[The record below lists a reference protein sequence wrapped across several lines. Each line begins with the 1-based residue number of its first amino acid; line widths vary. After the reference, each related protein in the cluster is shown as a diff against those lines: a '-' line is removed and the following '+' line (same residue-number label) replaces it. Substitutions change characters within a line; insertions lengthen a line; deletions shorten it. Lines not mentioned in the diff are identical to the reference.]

1 MVKGGAEMKGLKETR
16 TMHGSQK
23 RSMPRVKSSAYLDL
37 FILGKEKDRLLKE
50 LSVMEKRKEGLDKR
64 LAEIAVEWKK
74 LDEAKVRERR
84 LPSDESGDLRPKD
97 WKKIPVTY

>member
-1 MVKGGAEMKGLKETR
+1 MVRGGAEMKGLKETR

-50 LSVMEKRKEGLDKR
+50 LSVMDKRKESLNKR
-64 LAEIAVEWKK
+64 LAEIGVEWKK
-74 LDEAKVRERR
+74 LEEAKIRERQD
-84 LPSDESGDLRPKD
+84 PSGGPGAPQPKD
-97 WKKIPVTY
+97 WKKIAVTY

>member
-1 MVKGGAEMKGLKETR
+1 MVKGGVELRGLKEMR
-16 TMHGSQK
+16 TMQGSQK

-50 LSVMEKRKEGLDKR
+50 LSVMAKRKESLDKR

-74 LDEAKVRERR
+74 LEEAKIRERR
-84 LPSDESGDLRPKD
+84 APSGEPDDLRPKD
-97 WKKIPVTY
+97 WKKVPVSY

>member
-1 MVKGGAEMKGLKETR
+1 MVKGGVELRGLKETR

-50 LSVMEKRKEGLDKR
+50 LSVMAKRKENLDKR

-74 LDEAKVRERR
+74 LEEAKVRERPA
-84 LPSDESGDLRPKD
+84 PSGEPDDLRPKD
-97 WKKIPVTY
+97 WKKVPVSY